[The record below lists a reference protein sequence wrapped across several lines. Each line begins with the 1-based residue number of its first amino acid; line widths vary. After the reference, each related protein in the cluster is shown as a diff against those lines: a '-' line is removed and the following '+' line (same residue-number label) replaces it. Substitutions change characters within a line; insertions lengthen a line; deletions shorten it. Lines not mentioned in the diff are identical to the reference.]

1 MSRSG
6 GEGNSERRP
15 IVGSAETPMAPQNAE
30 LTLVERVERALV
42 LLAYFIE
49 LDGDVHIPMY
59 ERLEAELAE
68 LKRREDTRSRAR
80 RLIAGYG
87 AMRTDQ
93 ALLAG
98 ARPSPRAPEFSRE
111 EVPSRDR

>member
-1 MSRSG
+1 MTRAG
-6 GEGNSERRP
+6 GEADDQRTPAAGR
-15 IVGSAETPMAPQNAE
+15 AEPLPQVPTAE
-30 LTLVERVERALV
+30 LTLAERVERALV

-68 LKRREDTRSRAR
+68 LKRREDTRSRAH
-80 RLIAGYG
+80 RLIAGYS
-87 AMRTDQ
+87 AMRADH

-98 ARPSPRAPEFSRE
+98 TPPSSRAPELPRE
-111 EVPSRDR
+111 EVPSHDR

>member
-1 MSRSG
+1 MSRTG
-6 GEGNSERRP
+6 GIAEGERQP
-15 IVGSAETPMAPQNAE
+15 VVVSDETLAVPPTAE
-30 LTLVERVERALV
+30 LTLIERVERALV

-87 AMRTDQ
+87 ASRADQ

-98 ARPSPRAPEFSRE
+98 APPSSRAPEGPGGT
-111 EVPSRDR
+111 VPSRDR